1 MISKANEAIIA
12 QECIVRE
19 SSIPVFNSE
28 KPLAKVVALH
38 VNTVRECA
46 SVFATTRVFASTG
59 SKGAGEGE
67 VT

>member
-1 MISKANEAIIA
+1 MISKANNAIIA
-12 QECIVRE
+12 EECIVRE
-19 SSIPVFNSE
+19 SSIPLCHSE
-28 KPLAKVVALH
+28 VPLAKVVAFH